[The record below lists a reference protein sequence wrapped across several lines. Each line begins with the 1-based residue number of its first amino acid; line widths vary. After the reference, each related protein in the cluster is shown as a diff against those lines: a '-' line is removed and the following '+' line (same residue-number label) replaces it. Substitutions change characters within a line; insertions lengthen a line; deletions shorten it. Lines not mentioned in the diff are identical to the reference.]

1 MKNIKRT
8 PLIVAV
14 VTMLVFAVAASA
26 GQTKLFENYESV
38 RQALLSGSLDDVQ
51 RTANDLED
59 VARTEKQN
67 GIAERASAL
76 AAAADLKGARD
87 SFAMLSEEVIRFR
100 DARSGNRPVVVYCS
114 MEKKSW
120 LQPKGAITNPY
131 MDESMRSCGEVR
143 KDKAAPA
150 PPSHGHGHH

>member
-1 MKNIKRT
+1 MKRIT
-8 PLIVAV
+8 ITLAALAV
-14 VTMLVFAVAASA
+14 FLVAVAASA
-26 GQTKLFENYESV
+26 GQTELFEKYESV

-51 RTANDLED
+51 RTANDLRD
-59 VARTEKQN
+59 AARAEKQN
-67 GIAERASAL
+67 AVAERASAL
-76 AAAADLKGARD
+76 AAAANLKGARD

-120 LQPKGAITNPY
+120 LQPKGTITNPY

-143 KDKAAPA
+143 KDKAAPSA
-150 PPSHGHGHH
+150 PSHDHHH